1 MPIDFCWYDC
11 QCCTLTDFFKR
22 QFSFSYVLFVGTSF
36 KFCLKMSLFTLIS
49 SSPLQY
55 TASSSLLPSFYGHL
69 QRPASLRC
77 WTCSDSILRS
87 SSSSGSTA
95 CCLCPLCCLSESPG
109 SPWVRLQ
116 TAWPPR
122 APSAHHHPSDV
133 PGILRHGQSSFASLM
148 VSASVYFCVMSYWTS
163 GCSVRNCDF

>member
-1 MPIDFCWYDC
+1 M
-11 QCCTLTDFFKR
+11 
-22 QFSFSYVLFVGTSF
+22 GTAF

-55 TASSSLLPSFYGHL
+55 AASSSLLPSLYGHL
-69 QRPASLRC
+69 QRPAGLRC

-133 PGILRHGQSSFASLM
+133 PGILGHGQSSFASLM